1 MVRSIP
7 IGRVI
12 REKTTVRMGWI
23 AERLAMK
30 SAANASQ
37 QLHRT
42 TGRAKAL
49 PKALREWRVLS
60 RNVA

>member
-1 MVRSIP
+1 MVRGTP
-7 IGRVI
+7 TGRVLK
-12 REKTTVRMGWI
+12 EKTTESMGWI

-42 TGRAKAL
+42 TSRTKDL
-49 PKALREWRVLS
+49 PKAQREWFVLS
-60 RNVA
+60 RNDA

>member
-1 MVRSIP
+1 
-7 IGRVI
+7 
-12 REKTTVRMGWI
+12 MGWI
-23 AERLAMK
+23 AERLVMK

-49 PKALREWRVLS
+49 PKALREWSLLS
-60 RNVA
+60 GIVA